1 MPILRYVPYLH
12 SQVQALPMLRQLL
25 VARFLLLHLPLP
37 VETLITAVFQ
47 GLPQLL
53 LLRFLWLPYLQVAI
67 GNCSWLLVAR
77 SLLLHLPLPVETLI
91 TAVFQG
97 LPQLSLQRFLWL
109 PYLQVAIGNCSW
121 LR

>member
-1 MPILRYVPYLH
+1 
-12 SQVQALPMLRQLL
+12 
-25 VARFLLLHLPLP
+25 

-47 GLPQLL
+47 GLSQLL